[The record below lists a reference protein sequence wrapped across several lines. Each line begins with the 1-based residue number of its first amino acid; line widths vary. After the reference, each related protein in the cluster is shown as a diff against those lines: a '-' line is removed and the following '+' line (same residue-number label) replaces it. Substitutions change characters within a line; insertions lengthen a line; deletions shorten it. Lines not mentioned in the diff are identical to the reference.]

1 MCILGCYK
9 YYKYKNC
16 LCLKQF
22 VLLHLQFSWPIINK
36 CTFCRAH
43 LNALFPCLK
52 MYSLKESIKRNVNVA
67 ILLISHRQRVN
78 QLKVGNS
85 KKIPCVD
92 KMRDPVF
99 SVQQ

>member
-1 MCILGCYK
+1 
-9 YYKYKNC
+9 
-16 LCLKQF
+16 
-22 VLLHLQFSWPIINK
+22 
-36 CTFCRAH
+36 
-43 LNALFPCLK
+43 

-99 SVQQ
+99 SVQQWINQVMPDTT